1 MQMQLLIVVALIA
14 FATIACA
21 QELLPNRDV
30 FVRCGAPPGGDGTR
44 YRPYSSIQEMVEK
57 HDAVWGQVFLYPGV
71 YEENVDIHRGRFWF
85 YPAQQYDVLIRGSVT
100 IRRPGIY
107 IRGLDFE
114 SEGAPIMLA
123 EGATGCQIQQNRIFS
138 VGENHAGIDVAAP
151 NCINCLISDNIID
164 LRESGGQGR
173 TGIRVS
179 VGQGVTGNRLDHNQ
193 LLGCQTGIAFVP
205 GEGVTTETNIASSNR
220 FEANG
225 IGMELA
231 APGVTARYNRFERN
245 TAVAV
250 RATGDPVALVANR
263 FEGDDN
269 AVDVAGGEAI
279 LHSNVIVGPFAE
291 GVAVHG
297 GSATLLHNTVVS
309 EGDPTFL
316 VGAAEGTTLRAR
328 HNILDAP
335 AAAVSGPGRFELSGN
350 LYSPRTQHP
359 TMDAEAVIGDP
370 GFVNARHGDFHIR
383 SEGPAAHAAGAP
395 EVKTDAEGIGRP
407 WGPAASI
414 GAYEV
419 AGDVA
424 GRSFHV
430 RPGAE
435 GGDGS
440 AEAPFGTISA
450 ATERARPGDTIIIA
464 SGEYDPGEA
473 TIECSGAP
481 GAPITIRAEAP
492 LKTVLTNTRLRFE
505 RCSYLE
511 IRDIHFTDIRS
522 IFLYIGP
529 YCRHCS
535 VIGNV
540 AERRTEGGGNAI
552 SVIGPGSQ
560 YNLFEGNTIALTRGA
575 VGININC
582 QRYNRHQT
590 LRNNDI
596 SGCYY
601 GCQSGGGSYPTAP
614 PGYHIIEGNT
624 FHDNW
629 KDGVHTKGTDQIITG
644 NHFYNNTGHAI
655 TTRYGARNVIVGNW
669 IHDNGSG
676 IRLHSPSHFVV
687 NNLIYNNRGIGIH
700 ASSWPG
706 GDASAQAPFNLEPS
720 YEPAH
725 EIWIANNTIQG
736 NGGQPIDCN
745 TGARLMVLR
754 NIICG
759 TGPDQPAITF
769 ANGGHARQIDA
780 NIYLNCRRPVLREY
794 EGGAY
799 DRVID
804 PELTDPKAG
813 DFRPRPGSPAWTVP
827 RLDDALTHILSRSP
841 AGVETGRQI
850 GSSLPPR
857 ESI

>member
-1 MQMQLLIVVALIA
+1 MEVRLLIAVALIVTA
-14 FATIACA
+14 AVARA

-30 FVRCGAPPGGDGTR
+30 FVRSGAPPGGDGTR
-44 YRPYSSIQEMVEK
+44 YSPYSSIQEMVEK

-71 YEENVDIHRGRFWF
+71 YEEDVDIHRGRFWF
-85 YPAQQYDVLIRGSVT
+85 YPAQQYDVIIKGSIT

-107 IRGLDFE
+107 IRGLDFQ
-114 SEGAPIMLA
+114 SEGTPIILA
-123 EGATGCQIQQNRIFS
+123 EGATGCQIQQNRILS
-138 VGENHAGIDVAAP
+138 AGEGHAGIDLRAQ
-151 NCINCLISDNIID
+151 NCADCLISDNIVD
-164 LRESGGQGR
+164 LRETGGEGR

-193 LLGCQTGIAFVP
+193 LVGCETGIAFVP
-205 GEGVTTETNIASSNR
+205 GEGVTGETNIATSNR
-220 FEANG
+220 LEGNG

-231 APGVTARYNRFERN
+231 APGITARYNRFGRN
-245 TAVAV
+245 TAAAI
-250 RATGDPVALVANR
+250 RSTAGATVLVANT
-263 FEGDDN
+263 FWSNATAMQLAGE
-269 AVDVAGGEAI
+269 AVDVR
-279 LHSNVIVGPFAE
+279 SNVVVDTTSPAIEMTA
-291 GVAVHG
+291 
-297 GSATLLHNTVVS
+297 GSATVLHNTLYSSSGGGPLIEV
-309 EGDPTFL
+309 
-316 VGAAEGTTLRAR
+316 AEGAMLEAR
-328 HNILDAP
+328 HNIFDAP
-335 AAAVSGPGRFELSGN
+335 VAAASGPGALQLSGN
-350 LYSPRTQHP
+350 LYSPRTQRP
-359 TMDAEAVIGDP
+359 EADTEAVVGDP
-370 GFVNARHGDFHIR
+370 GFVNAAHGDFHIAAE
-383 SEGPAAHAAGAP
+383 SPAAHAAGEP
-395 EVKTDAEGIGRP
+395 EVKTDADGIGRP

-424 GRSFHV
+424 GRTIHV

-440 AEAPFGTISA
+440 PDAPFGTISA

-464 SGEYDPGEA
+464 SGEYDPGEE

-481 GAPITIRAEAP
+481 DAPITIKAEAP
-492 LKTVLTNTRLRFE
+492 LKTVLTNTRLRLE
-505 RCSYLE
+505 RCSYLV
-511 IRDIHFTDIRS
+511 IRDIHFTAVRS
-522 IFLYIGP
+522 IFLHIGP
-529 YCRHCS
+529 YCTHCS

-540 AERRTEGGGNAI
+540 AERKTEGGGNAI

-560 YNLFEGNTIALTRGA
+560 YNLFEGNTIALTHGA

-582 QRYNRHQT
+582 QRYNWHQT

-629 KDGVHTKGTDQIITG
+629 KDGVHTKGTDQIIVG

-655 TTRYGARNVIVGNW
+655 TTRYGSRNIIIGNYL
-669 IHDNGSG
+669 HDNGNG
-676 IRLHSPSHFVV
+676 IRLHSPSHFVI

-706 GDASAQAPFNLEPS
+706 GDAAAQAPFNLEPS

-725 EIWIANNTIQG
+725 EIWIANNTIYG

-745 TGARLMVLR
+745 TGARLMLLR

-769 ANGGHARQIDA
+769 ANGAHARQVEA
-780 NIYLNCRRPVLREY
+780 NIYFNCYRPLLREY
-794 EGGAY
+794 EGGVY
-799 DRVID
+799 DRVMD
-804 PELTDPKAG
+804 PEFTDPEAG
-813 DFRPRPGSPAWTVP
+813 DFRPRPGSPAWSVP
-827 RLDDALTHILSRSP
+827 ELDDALTHILSETP
-841 AGVETGRQI
+841 AGVRTGNQI

-857 ESI
+857 E